1 MRPPRHLTQH
11 LASDPSA
18 SQLIQAKQLVDKLP
32 PTALKELLAYV
43 QGTLAS
49 KSTAGEDRYEELVY
63 RILVEWL
70 RAHHRAESAPFASF
84 RQHPEYARF
93 RASCKSIEAFVSA
106 TFGTSLQKSA
116 YETLLRLL
124 VASAGARVA
133 AVYLVANRSAVVK
146 LLSDPASVF
155 DSAFPGYLR
164 NGAAAVALQAWERA
178 SGAPY

>member
-11 LASDPSA
+11 LAADPSA

-32 PTALKELLAYV
+32 PAALKELLVYV

-49 KSTAGEDRYEELVY
+49 KSTASEDRYEELVY

-70 RAHHRAESAPFASF
+70 RAHHRAEVAPFASF
-84 RQHPEYARF
+84 RQHAEYARF
-93 RASCKSIEAFVSA
+93 RATCKAIETFVSS
-106 TFGTSLQKSA
+106 TFGTSLSRSA
-116 YETLLRLL
+116 YETLLRML
-124 VASAGARVA
+124 VASAGTRA
-133 AVYLVANRSAVVK
+133 AEVFLVANRSSVVK

-164 NGAAAVALQAWERA
+164 NGAAAVALQAWERSQA
-178 SGAPY
+178 ISY